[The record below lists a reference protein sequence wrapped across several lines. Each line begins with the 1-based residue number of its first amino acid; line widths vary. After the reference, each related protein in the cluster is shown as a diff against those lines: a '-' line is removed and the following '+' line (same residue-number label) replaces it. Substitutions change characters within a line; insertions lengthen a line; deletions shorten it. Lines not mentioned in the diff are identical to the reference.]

1 LSKIQIKKKYL
12 IDVLRW
18 TNYVVKD
25 GIVGDDTD
33 GHIDDTTD
41 LYLRTVLN
49 ALNIIL
55 KMRIMNRWKQI
66 TTCWKEVK
74 IP

>member
-1 LSKIQIKKKYL
+1 
-12 IDVLRW
+12 
-18 TNYVVKD
+18 VVKD

-33 GHIDDTTD
+33 GHIDDTTRFVSAD
-41 LYLRTVLN
+41 GAYP
-49 ALNIIL
+49 LNIIL

-66 TTCWKEVK
+66 TTCWKVK